1 MGKSV
6 LKNRINRRDFL
17 KLSFHAGGSILTA
30 QIIGSRAAFGE
41 EKRRFRMNV
50 GYLPISDHLIL
61 PVSHALDNDKYQ
73 HVNIKPFLCRSWDE
87 LLGKVD
93 MGILHAVFMLAPLAM
108 FKMSTG
114 SPLRCVL
121 LGHLNGSV
129 IAAEKTI
136 ASAEGLVGNT
146 IGIPHAY
153 ATHRVLLYQYLKSSQ
168 VDITDDIKLIK
179 VPPPLTVK
187 KLKTKRI
194 NAYVVAEP
202 WGFRGVNEGVAQILE
217 FSKKIIPDHVCCLAM
232 VKKNVIERHP
242 AAVSEW
248 VQSLQKAGEA
258 IHQNPDQA
266 GQIQKAYMHHN
277 PRDIV
282 RLVEDNIISYQALQ
296 PAKDKLSVIQ
306 DLALECGVLSQ
317 KCDLDKFVVGRFA

>member
-1 MGKSV
+1 MK
-6 LKNRINRRDFL
+6 KEINRRDFL
-17 KLSFHAGGSILTA
+17 KLSFHTGGSILAT
-30 QIIGSRAAFGE
+30 QMIGSRTLFGG
-41 EKRRFRMNV
+41 EKKCFKMNV

-61 PVSHALDNDKYQ
+61 PVSHALDNDKYR
-73 HVNIKPFLCRSWDE
+73 HVKVKPYLCRSWDE

-93 MGILHAVFMLAPLAM
+93 MGLLHAVFMLAPLAM
-108 FKMSTG
+108 FKMTTG

-129 IAAEKTI
+129 IAAEKSV
-136 ASAEGLVGNT
+136 ADANGLVGKT
-146 IGIPHAY
+146 VGIPHAY

-168 VDITDDIKLIK
+168 VDKTDDIKLIK
-179 VPPPLTVK
+179 VPPPLTVNN
-187 KLKTKRI
+187 LKTKRI
-194 NAYVVAEP
+194 NAYTVAEP

-217 FSKKIIPDHVCCLAM
+217 YSKKILPDHVCCLVM
-232 VKKNVIERHP
+232 VKKNVIDKHP

-258 IHQNPDQA
+258 IHQSPDNA
-266 GQIQKAYMHHN
+266 GQIQKAYMHHD
-277 PRDIV
+277 PGDIARV
-282 RLVEDNIISYQALQ
+282 VKDNIIAFQALK
-296 PAKDKLSVIQ
+296 PVKEKLSVMH